1 MIFLKENKSPHTLIW
16 FQKSPPQHMWV
27 VDCGTSASSEGD
39 VFVVVVS
46 VVDVASN
53 QSFSFDLVAL
63 KAA

>member
-1 MIFLKENKSPHTLIW
+1 
-16 FQKSPPQHMWV
+16 MWV